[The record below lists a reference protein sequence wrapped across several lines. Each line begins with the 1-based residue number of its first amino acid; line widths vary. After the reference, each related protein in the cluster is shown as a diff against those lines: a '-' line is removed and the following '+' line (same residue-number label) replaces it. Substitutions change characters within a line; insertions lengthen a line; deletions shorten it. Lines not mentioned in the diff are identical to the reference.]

1 MTRIIIFVRPYNSG
15 LGVVYRRDFDNPF
28 SFLRRKKKNAADS
41 VKNVIESVNAKK
53 EEEEDAAGNE

>member
-1 MTRIIIFVRPYNSG
+1 M
-15 LGVVYRRDFDNPF
+15 VYRRDFDNPF
-28 SFLRRKKKNAADS
+28 SFLRRMKKNAADS